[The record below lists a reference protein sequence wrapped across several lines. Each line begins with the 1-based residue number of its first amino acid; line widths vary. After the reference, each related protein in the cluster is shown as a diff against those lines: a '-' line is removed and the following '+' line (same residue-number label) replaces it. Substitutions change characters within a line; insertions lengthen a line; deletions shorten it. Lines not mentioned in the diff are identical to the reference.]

1 MHLNPGGCE
10 GAFWGGDF
18 KSTCQLI
25 EMSEHVERVS
35 ANAPAKGQLNKDKNP
50 ELSKS
55 GHSEDFILSV
65 KEATGGF

>member
-1 MHLNPGGCE
+1 MKGLSGEETSSQHVN
-10 GAFWGGDF
+10 
-18 KSTCQLI
+18 S

-55 GHSEDFILSV
+55 GHSEDFILSM